1 MGDVG
6 SLVVNDTVVLSI
18 QVHRLGTVM
27 CSYSSDLL
35 CSSLSSDPAA
45 ETSPNCD
52 PFVTMSPRL
61 RHSLDACVSHGI
73 SGMEKVFEFDMG
85 A

>member
-1 MGDVG
+1 MGDIG

-18 QVHRLGTVM
+18 QVHRLGIVM
-27 CSYSSDLL
+27 SSYSSDLL
-35 CSSLSSDPAA
+35 CSSLSSDRAA
-45 ETSPNCD
+45 ETSLGCD

-61 RHSLDACVSHGI
+61 SHRPDDCVSHGM
-73 SGMEKVFEFDMG
+73 SCMEKVVEFDIG